1 MNSDNR
7 FIIFDTSTLVGAILK
22 PRSLPAEVYYHA
34 ARNYRLLASR
44 ETLQEI
50 LEVIKRD
57 KFNRF
62 RSLDERIKALSYYL
76 NLVEIIK
83 PTMIVTDCRDEKD
96 NKFLSLALSGQ
107 AEIIVSSDDDLL
119 VLNPYQ
125 GVRILTVR
133 QYAEENCLISN

>member
-50 LEVIKRD
+50 LEVIKR
-57 KFNRF
+57 
-62 RSLDERIKALSYYL
+62 
-76 NLVEIIK
+76 
-83 PTMIVTDCRDEKD
+83 
-96 NKFLSLALSGQ
+96 G
-107 AEIIVSSDDDLL
+107 
-119 VLNPYQ
+119 
-125 GVRILTVR
+125 
-133 QYAEENCLISN
+133 